1 MRYLLTI
8 LIIGLIS
15 CYTPKKAER
24 QIDKAFDNYP
34 EIVAN
39 KAAKV
44 FPVKADTIAY
54 TEWKYSIDSVINTI
68 HDTTIERCP
77 EVKNKV
83 NVIREKVIKPSP
95 VYIVDSAVIYRYQ
108 SLISKAEQDRDK
120 YKKRSEIYFKAG
132 ALIIIGLL
140 LFCIAYLLKDKLT
153 NIFKR
158 K

>member
-8 LIIGLIS
+8 LIFGLIS

-68 HDTTIERCP
+68 HDTIIERCP
-77 EVKNKV
+77 ELQSKVK
-83 NVIREKVIKPSP
+83 VIREKVIKPSP
-95 VYIVDSAVIYRYQ
+95 VYIVDSAVMYR
-108 SLISKAEQDRDK
+108 
-120 YKKRSEIYFKAG
+120 
-132 ALIIIGLL
+132 
-140 LFCIAYLLKDKLT
+140 
-153 NIFKR
+153 
-158 K
+158 

>member
-8 LIIGLIS
+8 LIFGLIS

-68 HDTTIERCP
+68 HDTIIERCP
-77 EVKNKV
+77 ELQSKVK
-83 NVIREKVIKPSP
+83 VIREKVIKPSP
-95 VYIVDSAVIYRYQ
+95 VYIVDSAIIYRYQ

-120 YKKRSEIYFKAG
+120 YKKRSELFFKSG
-132 ALIIIGLL
+132 ALIIILLL

>member
-8 LIIGLIS
+8 LIFGLIS
-15 CYTPKKAER
+15 CYTPRKAER

-44 FPVKADTIAY
+44 FPVKADSIAY
-54 TEWKYSIDSVINTI
+54 TEWKYSIDSVISTI
-68 HDTTIERCP
+68 SDTITEHCPDVKKQVTI
-77 EVKNKV
+77 
-83 NVIREKVIKPSP
+83 IREKLLKPSP

-108 SLISKAEQDRDK
+108 SLISKADQDRDK